1 VERAG
6 RLGPVAGSAGAG
18 FRVSRPRGWGK
29 TPGDERSAGC
39 SGGGGVGGGDEAGR
53 RRGSA
58 GLEDA
63 REGLFGALGGGAG
76 EALGPGEGSGVSHL
90 LRKTPIGVP
99 IRYGFVE

>member
-1 VERAG
+1 MAV
-6 RLGPVAGSAGAG
+6 VALIKGA
-18 FRVSRPRGWGK
+18 VQP
-29 TPGDERSAGC
+29 DA
-39 SGGGGVGGGDEAGR
+39 DEAGR